1 MANNPLP
8 FSYIK
13 ISNGTNV
20 LIAPT
25 NDLNVTNATP
35 GIWVAEDGAKG
46 IIEPGSSTAEAKSRS
61 FANGHVLGR
70 RINFSGKIFNFS
82 FIVSAPF
89 KSNISLIESLISTPL
104 VQISSDWNDK
114 TYNAQFQNDG
124 YSCEWNSTTRTF
136 EISLIFAAEEA
147 F

>member
-13 ISNGTNV
+13 ISNGSQV

-25 NDLNVTNATP
+25 NSLNVNNATP
-35 GIWVAEDGAKG
+35 GIWVAENGAKG
-46 IIEPGSSTAEAKSRS
+46 LIEPGSSSAEAKSRS
-61 FANGHVLGR
+61 FANGSVLGK

-89 KSNISLIESLISTPL
+89 KTNLALIESLISTPI
-104 VQISSDWNDK
+104 VQISSDWNSK

-124 YSCEWNSTTRTF
+124 YTSEWNASTRTF
-136 EISLIFAAEEA
+136 EISLIFASEEA